1 MIITIDGKEY
11 DIEEAVSDL
20 ILLISKERDAYNF
33 ALEELSVL
41 GNGDAR
47 GNSDG
52 NIIAQKVLD
61 DFAGV

>member
-11 DIEEAVSDL
+11 GIEEAVSDL
-20 ILLISKERDAYNF
+20 ILLISKERDAYKF

-41 GNGDAR
+41 GNGDVR